1 MQESVQL
8 AEDET
13 VREQV
18 FQAIEEQD
26 FQALKDITAAMHA
39 AELSDLLES
48 LPPKERSVLWEH
60 TPDQLDA
67 DVLSEV
73 QEEVRD
79 VLISE
84 MDRNELVS
92 AASEMDVEDLA
103 EVIVDL
109 PTDLRTAIEESLDNA
124 VRAKLETS
132 LSFEEDTAGRLMSH
146 ELVSVRGDISLDV
159 VLRYLRRKKDL
170 PKYGDGLF
178 VVDRDGNYMGK
189 LPVEALLG
197 NDPDTLVRDVMEK
210 DDIQIQA
217 STSAHEVAQ
226 LFERFALASLA
237 VVEDGKLLGRITYET
252 AFEIFREE
260 ADHAVLSSAGLDDD
274 EDLFSPVLRSTYKR
288 NIWLGINLMTA
299 FLASWVIG
307 LFEGAL
313 DQIVALAVL
322 MPIVASMGGIAGSQ
336 TLTLTIRGLALN
348 QISAS
353 NIEWLK
359 RKELSIGIINGV
371 LWAVVVATLAWNWF
385 DDPGIGM
392 VIAAAVV
399 INLIVAAM
407 AGIVIPLT
415 LQRMGIDPAL
425 SGAVILT
432 TVTDVVG
439 FMSFLGL
446 ATLFLLP

>member
-1 MQESVQL
+1 MQESPQL

-13 VREQV
+13 VREKV
-18 FQAIEEQD
+18 FQAIED
-26 FQALKDITAAMHA
+26 KDYQALKDITASMHA

-48 LPPKERSVLWEH
+48 LPPRERSILWEH

-67 DVLSEV
+67 DVLAEV

-84 MDRNELVS
+84 MDENELVS

-109 PTDLRTAIEESLDNA
+109 PQELRTVIEESLDNA
-124 VRAKLETS
+124 IRAKLETS
-132 LSFEEDTAGRLMSH
+132 LSFEEHTAGRLMSH
-146 ELVSVRGDISLDV
+146 ELVAVRGDIALDV

-178 VVDRDGNYMGK
+178 VIDRLGNYLGK
-189 LPVEALLG
+189 LPVETLLSS
-197 NDPDTLVRDVMEK
+197 DSDCLVKDVMVK
-210 DDIQIQA
+210 DDKQISA

-226 LFERFALASLA
+226 LFERFELASVA
-237 VVEDGKLLGRITYET
+237 VVEDAKLLGRITYET

-307 LFEGAL
+307 LFQGAL

-322 MPIVASMGGIAGSQ
+322 MPVVASMGGIAGSQ

-353 NIEWLK
+353 NIEWLA
-359 RKELSIGIINGV
+359 RKEVYIGIINGV
-371 LWAVVVATLAWNWF
+371 LWAVVVALLAWMWF
-385 DDPGIGM
+385 DDAGIGL
-392 VIAAAVV
+392 VIAVAVV
-399 INLIVAAM
+399 INLVVAAA
-407 AGIVIPLT
+407 AGIVIPIT
-415 LQRMGIDPAL
+415 LQRLSIDPAL

-446 ATLFLLP
+446 ATMFLLP